1 MRIELKKA
9 DLLVIGSLAGL
20 AYLAY
25 KAMKSNAEIKKKFD
39 AHKEECLK
47 GRDIDTE
54 IKEASLENVKLSTED
69 KAEAKRILTHM
80 KKHILNASSIDVFDI
95 QLATYDTIRDVFL
108 HAPAE
113 QASAEIMYEKCKID
127 EELRIAELEHKLESE
142 RRNSKDI
149 SDAIRS
155 INRSYY
161 TKNDKLLSVTIE

>member
-39 AHKEECLK
+39 AYKEECLK

-95 QLATYDTIRDVFL
+95 QLTTYDTIRDIFL

-113 QASAEIMYEKCKID
+113 QAS
-127 EELRIAELEHKLESE
+127 
-142 RRNSKDI
+142 
-149 SDAIRS
+149 
-155 INRSYY
+155 
-161 TKNDKLLSVTIE
+161 T